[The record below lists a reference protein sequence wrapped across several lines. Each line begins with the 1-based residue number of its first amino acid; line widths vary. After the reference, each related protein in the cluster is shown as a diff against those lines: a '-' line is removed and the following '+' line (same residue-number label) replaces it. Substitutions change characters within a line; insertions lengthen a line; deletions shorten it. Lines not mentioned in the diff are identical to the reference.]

1 MTAERP
7 QMFSDL
13 IDLEF
18 VDVDPG
24 YSRGVIETSD
34 ELQNPNGVLH
44 GGVLYTM
51 ADTGMGAALAAML
64 EEGEQCATI
73 EIKINY
79 LEPVR
84 AGRVTCETN
93 VLRKGG
99 SVAYLESDIAHDG
112 ETVARATGTFSVFS
126 P

>member
-7 QMFSDL
+7 SVFSDL

-24 YSRGVIETSD
+24 YSRGVIETAD
-34 ELQNPNGVLH
+34 ELLNPNGVLH

-64 EEGEQCATI
+64 EEDEQCATI

-84 AGRVTCETN
+84 TGRVTCDTN

-99 SVAYLESDIAHDG
+99 SVAYLESDISHDG